1 MKIASY
7 RDGNRN
13 TYGVVVEGGVVDVGR
28 RLAGRYP
35 TLRAVLAAGALE
47 EVAKASR
54 GQAPDRRL
62 EEIAFLPVIPDPEK
76 IICIGINYAAHA
88 REGGRELPTHP
99 PVFARFANSQ
109 VGHLQPMIKPRVSD
123 RLDFEGE
130 LAAVIGK
137 GGRHIPAERA
147 LTHVA
152 GYACYNEG
160 SVRDWQRHSIQ
171 WTAGKNFPG
180 TGGFGPWMVTAD
192 ELPDPS
198 KLTLVTRLNGDEM
211 QRSGTDD
218 LIFGVPALIAYCST
232 FTVLEPG
239 DVIVTGT
246 PSGVGLFRE
255 PPVFMK
261 PGDVVE
267 VEISGIGVLRNP
279 VVAE

>member
-7 RDGNRN
+7 RDGNRS
-13 TYGVVVEGGVVDVGR
+13 TYGVVVDGGVVDAGR

-47 EVAKASR
+47 EVAQASR
-54 GQAPDRRL
+54 GQGPDRRL
-62 EEIAFLPVIPDPEK
+62 EEIAFLPVIHDPEK

-88 REGGRELPTHP
+88 REGGRDLPTHP

-109 VGHLQPMIKPRVSD
+109 VGHLQPMIEPRVSD

-147 LTHVA
+147 LAHVA

-192 ELPDPS
+192 EIPDPS
-198 KLTLVTRLNGDEM
+198 KLTLVTRLNGVEM
-211 QRSGTDD
+211 QRSGTDA

-232 FTVLEPG
+232 FTVLEAG

>member
-7 RDGNRN
+7 REGERS
-13 TYGVVVEGGVVDVGR
+13 TYGVVVGGGIIDVGR
-28 RLAGRYP
+28 RLGDRYP

-47 EVAKASR
+47 EVRKASQ
-54 GQAPDRRL
+54 GQKADRRL
-62 EEIAFLPVIPDPEK
+62 DEVVFLPVIPDPQK

-88 REGGRELPTHP
+88 REGGRELPKYP
-99 PVFARFANSQ
+99 PVFIRFADTQ
-109 VGHLQPMIKPRVSD
+109 VGHGQPMIRPRVSD

-130 LAAVIGK
+130 LAAIIGV
-137 GGRHIPAERA
+137 GGRHIPAEKA
-147 LTHVA
+147 LGHVA

-171 WTAGKNFPG
+171 WTAGKNFPA

-192 ELPDPS
+192 EIPDPA
-198 KLTLVTRLNGDEM
+198 KLTLVTRLNGLEM

-218 LIFGVPALIAYCST
+218 LIFGVPALIEYCSG
-232 FTVLEPG
+232 FTPLAPG

-246 PSGVGLFRE
+246 PSGVGLFRD
-255 PPVFMK
+255 PPVWMK